1 MRRPPASFDFWRPR
15 YRPLAATPRSCFFA
29 RTAFWLSVMPSRR
42 GACGAKI
49 AKNPQLHAATQAE
62 SGSVEQFFAVP
73 ASLNSSHRPPARL
86 HALDA
91 SSSWPRSAH
100 SHAHTLRRK
109 CALELPA
116 GSRHDG
122 SFTHSTR
129 PILRSSLEADC
140 SHTTPTTRPA
150 SVSCFVASDRKCN
163 VGGLEYSCR
172 TTRSEVRA
180 WKCELGGYT

>member
-150 SVSCFVASDRKCN
+150 SVSCFVASHN